1 MGCLTGLGITTSST
15 LVLSSGQKRKQ
26 DKGTSPKTSRMKRS
40 KSDNSQMVTANLEPD
55 VKEHKQ
61 DIPTIQSIEEPEANS
76 LASRE
81 IKTYSNRIHTCLITS
96 LARRLLHLYKSVKEL
111 LEAFHD
117 AIAGYRS
124 LLDNRK
130 MLYQDIFENNIIIT
144 TPAAEGDP
152 KGRLIDMDLGKELNS
167 VPSGASHRTGT
178 MQFIAIEV
186 LQGKGHTYRHN
197 LELFFYVFI

>member
-1 MGCLTGLGITTSST
+1 
-15 LVLSSGQKRKQ
+15 
-26 DKGTSPKTSRMKRS
+26 
-40 KSDNSQMVTANLEPD
+40 
-55 VKEHKQ
+55 
-61 DIPTIQSIEEPEANS
+61 
-76 LASRE
+76 
-81 IKTYSNRIHTCLITS
+81 LITS
-96 LARRLLHLYKSVKEL
+96 LARRLLYLYKSVKEL

-124 LLDNRK
+124 LLDNGK
-130 MLYQDIFENNIIIT
+130 MLYRDIFENNIIIT

-178 MQFIAIEV
+178 MQFMAIEV

-197 LELFFYVFI
+197 LELFFYVFIWMCIRYSRKEAGDRLKTAGANELKPNKRRVRLAKTSILRC